1 MYPLSVWMI
10 ISSVNISTI
19 TSRRLLMYPGST
31 TPKKTL
37 VGLPVRN
44 IDYGSLHKSLR
55 VTDRDVKRNLQ
66 PEFLESLGK
75 MCLSS
80 TGRSEV
86 AVKSQGNH
94 DNAISYQDNGGRDVK
109 ERENSPLLNV
119 SISSPNALN
128 NSCELQWGY
137 FSVLYSRNMLYS
149 LLVGFMAISGSWV
162 K

>member
-10 ISSVNISTI
+10 ISSVYISTI

-128 NSCELQWGY
+128 NSCELQ
-137 FSVLYSRNMLYS
+137 
-149 LLVGFMAISGSWV
+149 
-162 K
+162 